1 MMNSKVIRVFIDL
14 VQNNR
19 RFNVRDNKQK
29 QKD

>member
-1 MMNSKVIRVFIDL
+1 MNSKVIRVFIDL